1 MSKGARQRSRRDRSE
16 LIAKRQW
23 RTLAFFRDKLG
34 RDLRHDVDPDQFVA
48 DMRRARTEVPGATQ
62 EIPRIADERTV
73 SSDGRADPTLR
84 ELTRDELRKLA
95 SKYEIAGRG
104 SMNKEELITALEEKG
119 R

>member
-1 MSKGARQRSRRDRSE
+1 MSKGERVRSRRDRSE
-16 LIAKRQW
+16 LIAKRLC

-34 RDLRHDVDPDQFVA
+34 HDLRHDVDPDQFVA
-48 DMRRARTEVPGATQ
+48 DMRRARTEVPGATHGMPV
-62 EIPRIADERTV
+62 ITDDDLLP
-73 SSDGRADPTLR
+73 LR

-95 SKYEIAGRG
+95 SKYGIAGRG